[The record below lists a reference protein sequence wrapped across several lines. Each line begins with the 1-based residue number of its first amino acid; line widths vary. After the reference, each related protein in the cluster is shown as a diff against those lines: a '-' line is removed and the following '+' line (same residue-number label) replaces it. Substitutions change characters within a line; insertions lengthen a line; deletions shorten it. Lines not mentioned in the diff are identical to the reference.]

1 MPKILFTQNQDLARD
16 KSRTSTT
23 EDVVA
28 GGTTLRLQS
37 IVGFESIGTS
47 SGQIVCIGEIGNE
60 RTELLRTTNA
70 SGYVPSPTYQEITL
84 RNAMAFDHPQDTPIY
99 IIDWNRIETQ
109 WASTATGTKST
120 LTAYP
125 QYIDPG
131 QRETVYKDT
140 SQTAGYY
147 FQRFNETVGDTNSDW
162 SDPIPY
168 SGYDDNMV
176 FAIKKRALDELG
188 ETIDDKV
195 ITHEFL
201 NQTLWEARREYHQAR
216 GKRPFRRKFNADIGN
231 AATGSAKIELP
242 TDAER
247 PFTAENIYGVRI
259 GTEANMEYYDKKQ
272 WDLDYRGISHSTLDV
287 AYVRGSSTSLWIVNG
302 RDFSDSAIVNVE
314 GQSIKLTRIAGLTG
328 DSYYNTFRIYEH
340 PSTSVGWNST
350 IGSDVWEN
358 ASFGLP
364 DKFTVFATPGGSAYI
379 HFNKPIDTAYVGQN
393 IYLDYYRTLLG
404 YDSDYDLL
412 DEPKYDFFVHYLKAK
427 IRHKKSKGTTDLLQD
442 SDYKIWLAMKQ
453 EALDTEVLGSEITI
467 VPEISHLAL
476 PE

>member
-1 MPKILFTQNQDLARD
+1 MPKILFTQNSDLTRD
-16 KSRTSTT
+16 KSRTFTV

-37 IVGFESIGTS
+37 IVGFESVGTS

-60 RTELLRTTNA
+60 RTELLRTTNT

-84 RNAMAFDHPQDTPIY
+84 RNVMAFDHPQDTPIY

-109 WASTATGTKST
+109 WSSTATGTKET
-120 LTAYP
+120 LIAYP

-140 SQTAGYY
+140 SKSSGYY
-147 FQRFNETVGDTNSDW
+147 FQRFNETVGDATSDW

-176 FAIKKRALDELG
+176 ASIKKRALDELG
-188 ETIDDKV
+188 ETIDGKV

-201 NQTLWEARREYHQAR
+201 NQALWQARREYHQAP
-216 GKRPFRRKFNADIGN
+216 GKRPFRRKFNVDIGN

-242 TDAER
+242 SDAER
-247 PFTAENIYGVRI
+247 PHTAENIYGVRI

-272 WDLDYRGISHSTLDV
+272 WDFDYRGIAHSTLDI

-302 RDFSDSAIVNVE
+302 RDFSDSAVINVE
-314 GQSIKLTRIAGLTG
+314 GQSIGLTRIAGLTG
-328 DSYYNTFRIYEH
+328 DSYYNSFRIHSH
-340 PSTSVGWNST
+340 PSTSTGWNSA

-364 DKFTVFATPGGSAYI
+364 DKFTVFATPGGSAFV
-379 HFNKPIDTAYVGQN
+379 HFNRPIDTAYVGQN

-404 YDSDYDLL
+404 YDSDYDTL
-412 DEPKYDFFVHYLKAK
+412 DEPKYDMFVPYLKAK
-427 IRHKKSKGTTDLLQD
+427 IKERKSRGTLDITTD
-442 SDYKIWLAMKQ
+442 SDFKLWLVMRG
-453 EALDTEVLGSEITI
+453 EALGSEPLGADLTI
-467 VPEISHLAL
+467 FPDISHLAL
-476 PE
+476 PD